1 VHIADAKEEAFMS
14 ISLSKNQTV
23 SLAKEAPS
31 LTSLHIGLG
40 WDPIKKKAGFL
51 GGLLGGGGADSID
64 LDASVII
71 ADANKR
77 IIDEVWFRQL
87 QSKDGSIKHSGDNL
101 TGDGDG
107 DDEYIRV
114 DLTRLS
120 KEAAHIVVT
129 VNSFRGQTFNEVDNA
144 FCRLVDEKT
153 GKEICKYE
161 LREKGSNTGFVM
173 AAISRDGNGWSVKA
187 LGAPTNGRTVKDLA
201 APALSLI

>member
-1 VHIADAKEEAFMS
+1 MS
-14 ISLSKNQTV
+14 ISLAKNQTV
-23 SLAKEAPS
+23 SLAKEVPS
-31 LTSLHIGLG
+31 LTHLHIGLG
-40 WDPIKKKAGFL
+40 WDPVKKTGFFGKL
-51 GGLLGGGGADSID
+51 TGGKDSID
-64 LDASVII
+64 LDASVIV
-71 ADANKR
+71 ADASKN

-87 QSKDGSIKHSGDNL
+87 SSRDGSIKHSGDNL

-107 DDEYIRV
+107 DDEFIRV

-120 KEAAHIVVT
+120 RDATHIVVT

-153 GKEICKYE
+153 GKEICRYE

-173 AAISRDGNGWSVKA
+173 AAISRDGNGWAVKA

-201 APALSLI
+201 APALNLI

>member
-1 VHIADAKEEAFMS
+1 MS
-14 ISLSKNQTV
+14 ISLAKNQTV
-23 SLAKEAPS
+23 SLAKEVPS
-31 LTSLHIGLG
+31 LTHLHIGLG
-40 WDPIKKKAGFL
+40 WDPVKKTGFFGKL
-51 GGLLGGGGADSID
+51 KGGSDSID
-64 LDASVII
+64 LDASVIV
-71 ADANKR
+71 ADASKN

-87 QSKDGSIKHSGDNL
+87 SSRDGSIKHSGDNL

-107 DDEYIRV
+107 DDEFIRV

-120 KEAAHIVVT
+120 RDAAHIVVT

-153 GKEICKYE
+153 GKEICRYE

-173 AAISRDGNGWSVKA
+173 AAISRDGNGWAVKA

-201 APALSLI
+201 APALNLI

>member
-1 VHIADAKEEAFMS
+1 MS

-23 SLAKEAPS
+23 SLAKEVPS
-31 LTSLHIGLG
+31 LTRLHIGLG
-40 WDPIKKKAGFL
+40 WDPIKKTGFFGKL
-51 GGLLGGGGADSID
+51 TGGSDSID
-64 LDASVII
+64 LDASVIV
-71 ADANKR
+71 ADASKN

-87 QSKDGSIKHSGDNL
+87 SSRDGSIKHSGDNL

-107 DDEYIRV
+107 DDEVIRV

-120 KEAAHIVVT
+120 KDAAHIVVT

-144 FCRLVDEKT
+144 VCRLVDEST
-153 GKEICKYE
+153 GKEICRYE

>member
-1 VHIADAKEEAFMS
+1 MS
-14 ISLSKNQTV
+14 ISLAKNQTV

-31 LTSLHIGLG
+31 LTHLHIGLG
-40 WDPIKKKAGFL
+40 WDPIKKKSGFL

-64 LDASVII
+64 LDASVIV
-71 ADANKR
+71 ADASKK

-87 QSKDGSIKHSGDNL
+87 SSRDGSIKHSGDNL

-107 DDEYIRV
+107 DDEFIRV
-114 DLTRLS
+114 DLAKLS
-120 KEAAHIVVT
+120 KDAAHIVVT

-144 FCRLVDEKT
+144 FCRLVDEKS
-153 GKEICKYE
+153 GKEICRYE

-173 AAISRDGNGWSVKA
+173 AAISREGNGWTVKA

>member
-1 VHIADAKEEAFMS
+1 MS

-31 LTSLHIGLG
+31 LTTLHIGLG
-40 WDPIKKKAGFL
+40 WDPVKKRGFFSKL
-51 GGLLGGGGADSID
+51 TGGGNDSID
-64 LDASVII
+64 LDASVIV

-114 DLTRLS
+114 DLTRLT

-129 VNSFRGQTFNEVDNA
+129 VNSFRGQTFNDVDNA

-161 LREKGSNTGFVM
+161 LREKGANTGFVM

>member
-1 VHIADAKEEAFMS
+1 MS
-14 ISLSKNQTV
+14 ISLQKNQTV

-31 LTSLHIGLG
+31 LTTLHIGLG
-40 WDPIKKKAGFL
+40 WDPIKKKGGFL

-64 LDASVII
+64 LDASVIV
-71 ADANKR
+71 ADGNKR
-77 IIDEVWFRQL
+77 IIDEVWFRKL
-87 QSKDGSIKHSGDNL
+87 SSNDGSIKHSGDNL
-101 TGDGDG
+101 TGEGDG

-120 KEAAHIVVT
+120 KDAAHIVVT

-153 GKEICKYE
+153 GKEICRYE

-201 APALSLI
+201 APALNLI